1 MQAKHLIIIA
11 IIGILGLVA
20 FNVINNSRTEQ
31 AMQASQTE
39 SAEATTPA
47 PANNGTIGNIPKAT
61 MDKATS
67 QINQAN
73 ADTANKMAAVE
84 KAQ

>member
-11 IIGILGLVA
+11 VIGILGLMV
-20 FNVINNSRTEQ
+20 FNFILNSHTEQ
-31 AMQASQTE
+31 AIEANKNETPI
-39 SAEATTPA
+39 ATTSS
-47 PANNGTIGNIPKAT
+47 NNGTMGNIPKAT

-73 ADTANKMAAVE
+73 ADTANKMIEAE